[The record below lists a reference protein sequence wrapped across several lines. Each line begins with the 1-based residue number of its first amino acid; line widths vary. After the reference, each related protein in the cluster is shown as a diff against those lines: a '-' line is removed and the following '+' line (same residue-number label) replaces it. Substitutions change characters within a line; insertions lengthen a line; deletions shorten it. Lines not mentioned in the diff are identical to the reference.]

1 MPEFTPQLLIDIFT
15 IVLIDLLLAG
25 DNAVVIA
32 MAVKTL
38 TPKERK
44 LGIAIGAAVAVVLRI
59 GLTFVAS
66 QLLQT
71 PWIKLVGGALI
82 FWIAI
87 KLLADAAEEEETGRH
102 AHNFWSAVWFILV
115 ADITMSVDNILA
127 VAATS
132 KGNFALLLF
141 GLGLSIPFVI
151 FTSTLLSRIM
161 DRYPI
166 VVWVGAAILGRVGAD
181 MIISDPVVHGAL
193 HPSQTVEIG
202 VQIAGA
208 LVVVAA
214 GKFWM
219 RRRLSGM

>member
-1 MPEFTPQLLIDIFT
+1 MLETYAQPLIDIFT

-59 GLTFVAS
+59 GLTFVAA
-66 QLLQT
+66 QLLLT
-71 PWIKLVGGALI
+71 PWIKLVGGVLI

-87 KLLADAAEEEETGRH
+87 KLLTDAAEDEASGHH

-115 ADITMSVDNILA
+115 ADVTMSLDNILA

-132 KGNFALLLF
+132 KGNFGLLLF

-151 FTSTLLSRIM
+151 FTSTFLSRIM
-161 DRYPI
+161 DRYPL
-166 VVWVGAAILGRVGAD
+166 VVWIGAAILGRVGAE

-193 HPSQTVEIG
+193 QPSHAVEIG
-202 VQIAGA
+202 AQIAGA
-208 LVVVAA
+208 LVVVGA
-214 GKFWM
+214 GKYLT
-219 RRRLSGM
+219 RRRLAAL

>member
-1 MPEFTPQLLIDIFT
+1 MPEFTPQLLIDILT

-44 LGIAIGAAVAVVLRI
+44 LGIAFGAAVAVVLRI
-59 GLTFVAS
+59 GLTFFAA

-71 PWIKLVGGALI
+71 PWIKLAGGTLI

-87 KLLADAAEEEETGRH
+87 KLLTDAAEDEATGHH
-102 AHNFWSAVWFILV
+102 AHNFWSAVWYILV
-115 ADITMSVDNILA
+115 ADITMSLDNILA

-141 GLGLSIPFVI
+141 GLGLSIPFVV

-166 VVWVGAAILGRVGAD
+166 VVWIGAAISLGNACLGCCRSLGAY
-181 MIISDPVVHGAL
+181 I
-193 HPSQTVEIG
+193 QTRDDSSWYFRSRTGLRESVRGEY
-202 VQIAGA
+202 
-208 LVVVAA
+208 
-214 GKFWM
+214 F
-219 RRRLSGM
+219 

>member
-1 MPEFTPQLLIDIFT
+1 MPEFTPQLLIDILT

-44 LGIAIGAAVAVVLRI
+44 LGIAFGAAVAVVLRI
-59 GLTFVAS
+59 GLTFFAA

-71 PWIKLVGGALI
+71 PWIKLAGGALI

-87 KLLADAAEEEETGRH
+87 KLLTDAAEDEATGHH
-102 AHNFWSAVWFILV
+102 AHNFWSAVWYILV
-115 ADITMSVDNILA
+115 ADITMSLDNILA

-141 GLGLSIPFVI
+141 GLGLSIPFVV

-166 VVWVGAAILGRVGAD
+166 VVWIGAAILGRVGAE
-181 MIISDPVVHGAL
+181 MIITDPVVHGTL
-193 HPSQTVEIG
+193 HPSQAVEIG
-202 VQIAGA
+202 AQIAGA
-208 LVVVAA
+208 LVVVGA
-214 GKFWM
+214 GKYLA
-219 RRRLSGM
+219 RRRLAGL